1 RLVSPITQTARSG
14 SVPKDQ
20 HLFPVFSE
28 SVGGRVIYR
37 APAAACNACPSK
49 AACTDSD
56 HAREI
61 ERNLGEVGSGMQR
74 FHRLL
79 SVTLLVLACLIL
91 GVDLFRT
98 SSRLPRIVL
107 ASTLGVFW
115 SADQPRTTIA

>member
-1 RLVSPITQTARSG
+1 HTPISLALIAPCWTGSRVMRIGDRSRLRRLVSPITQTARSG

-79 SVTLLVLACLIL
+79 SVTLLVLACL
-91 GVDLFRT
+91 
-98 SSRLPRIVL
+98 
-107 ASTLGVFW
+107 
-115 SADQPRTTIA
+115 